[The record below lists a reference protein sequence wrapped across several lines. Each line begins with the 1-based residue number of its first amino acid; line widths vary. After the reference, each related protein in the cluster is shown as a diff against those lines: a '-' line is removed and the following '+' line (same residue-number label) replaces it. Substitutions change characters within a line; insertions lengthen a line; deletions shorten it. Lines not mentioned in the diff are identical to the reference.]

1 MKPTSGTDVMRAV
14 ASLCERGLVLIP
26 TETRYMLACNATDAE
41 ALSRL
46 FAASDLDAR
55 ERPEIFAASTSR
67 MRKLVADLPQ
77 ACLTLAERFTP
88 GLLTY
93 LLPARPMLCDAV
105 CHPDRKVAIR
115 VPAHPLT
122 QSLLEMCAFPL
133 AVVPMPAEVR
143 GTVTAAAAAEAFKD
157 VVGYVLDGGPS
168 SLGMDATVVSFE
180 PDAIVLH
187 RKGAVTARS
196 MEMET
201 HMIVV
206 NSISPIIP
214 VQEEA
219 IVVPFRAPAR

>member
-1 MKPTSGTDVMRAV
+1 
-14 ASLCERGLVLIP
+14 
-26 TETRYMLACNATDAE
+26 
-41 ALSRL
+41 
-46 FAASDLDAR
+46 
-55 ERPEIFAASTSR
+55 
-67 MRKLVADLPQ
+67 
-77 ACLTLAERFTP
+77 
-88 GLLTY
+88 
-93 LLPARPMLCDAV
+93 
-105 CHPDRKVAIR
+105 
-115 VPAHPLT
+115 
-122 QSLLEMCAFPL
+122 
-133 AVVPMPAEVR
+133 MPAEVR

-206 NSISPIIP
+206 NSITPIIP
-214 VQEEA
+214 LQEEA

>member
-26 TETRYMLACNATDAE
+26 TETRYMLACNATDKE
-41 ALSRL
+41 AVARL
-46 FAASDLDAR
+46 LAVAGLEQN
-55 ERPEIFAASTSR
+55 ERPEIFASSYLRLKRFVSDIPSVCFQLAS
-67 MRKLVADLPQ
+67 
-77 ACLTLAERFTP
+77 RFTP

-93 LLPARPMLCDAV
+93 LLPARNVLPDTLCY
-105 CHPDRKVAIR
+105 PDRKVAIR

-122 QSLLEMCAFPL
+122 QSLLEMCMFPL
-133 AVVPMPAEVR
+133 AVVPMPADNQT
-143 GTVTAAAAAEAFKD
+143 TVTAEQSASQLEGQ
-157 VVGYVLDGGPS
+157 VGYVLDGGPS
-168 SLGMDATVVSFE
+168 CLGLGSTVVSFE

-206 NSISPIIP
+206 NSITPIIP
-214 VQEEA
+214 LQEEA